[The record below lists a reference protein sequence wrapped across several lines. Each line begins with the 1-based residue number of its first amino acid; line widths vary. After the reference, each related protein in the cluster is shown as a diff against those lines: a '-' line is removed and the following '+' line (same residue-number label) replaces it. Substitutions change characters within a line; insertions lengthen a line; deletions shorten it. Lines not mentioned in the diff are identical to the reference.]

1 MRLITGLYGQKNL
14 FQPSLPC
21 MYSYKYLCVD
31 STSAFFLFCCC
42 FVYTYCPSL
51 DVVLEPGV
59 QGLVSKLK
67 VKIEV
72 LHSLLHRSH
81 SPPVRQGQR
90 HLEVHVR
97 LLVLEEKMK
106 KLLHSLLHR
115 GHSPPVRQSK
125 IQHYNNS
132 VYFNRTLLTLVMLFH
147 V

>member
-1 MRLITGLYGQKNL
+1 MGRYVFSPKYGYHSYELVYTDKKNPISAHPTMYTVLYAFLLIIVCTFYI
-14 FQPSLPC
+14 C
-21 MYSYKYLCVD
+21 IC
-31 STSAFFLFCCC
+31 LFCCC

-97 LLVLEEKMK
+97 LLVLEEYEEIM
-106 KLLHSLLHR
+106 
-115 GHSPPVRQSK
+115 
-125 IQHYNNS
+125 
-132 VYFNRTLLTLVMLFH
+132 
-147 V
+147 